1 MEWISIPINQ
11 IKVYLWEGQSLVMI
25 LFPLGITLV
34 LGILLLFLKREVVS
48 SFSPAKIS
56 EIFAGLFFIGT
67 GLSFPLKMLISLS
80 KSAYTSSVSITTILT
95 LASILLGLLALGLSF
110 KDKGYSARSIKNSLL
125 FLVIGITGFLFWAG
139 WFAGPLIA
147 FGAAVLPWRS
157 K

>member
-34 LGILLLFLKREVVS
+34 LGILLLFLKREAVS
-48 SFSPAKIS
+48 GFSPAKIS
-56 EIFAGLFFIGT
+56 GIFAGLFFIGT
-67 GLSFPLKMLISLS
+67 GLSFLLQMLISLS
-80 KSAYTSSVSITTILT
+80 KSAYTSAVSITIILA
-95 LASILLGLLALGLSF
+95 LASIVLGLLALGLSL
-110 KDKGYSARSIKNSLL
+110 KDKGHSARSIKKSLL
-125 FLVIGITGFLFWAG
+125 FLGIGIAGFLLWAG
-139 WFAGPLIA
+139 WFTGPLLA